1 MSTENEMNWSVAVCA
16 ACGAALAVTAVMA
29 AVVAVWRVTPV
40 FLRGGLCAT
49 GTLIAAAGLWLCA
62 WECGRRFER
71 EHGERECGERGEG
84 EVGSQELGVRS

>member
-1 MSTENEMNWSVAVCA
+1 MNRENEEKWMAAVCA

-40 FLRGGLCAT
+40 CLRGGLCAA
-49 GTLIAAAGLWLCA
+49 GTLLAAAGLWLCA

-71 EHGERECGERGEG
+71 EHGARECGEKAEG
-84 EVGSQELGVRS
+84 